1 LASATTERERPRRR
15 TAPPG
20 DGEGA
25 AAPPYRVTQRLTLR
39 VAVLGVLVLVVFA
52 ALFLRLWA
60 LQVLAGAKYV
70 DQAQAN
76 SYRTL
81 RVQAPRG
88 PILDRNGRVLV
99 LNEPAQAVL
108 LWPNDLPKVYT
119 ARYAE
124 LTRIARVT
132 RVPLYEIAAGI
143 KRRLGDPL
151 TPVVVRDAAS
161 TAMLTYLAEHE
172 SEFPGVG
179 VGRTYIRHYPYHSL
193 AAQLL
198 GYVGEISSNELT
210 TDAKLGYVAGDEIGQ
225 SGVESTYDTYLRGV
239 AGSERLHVDSHG
251 RPQGSVIQ
259 TVLAKPGH
267 RLRLTLDLKLQQA
280 AEKALQSGIQF
291 ARNNGQWAAS
301 GGAIVALDPNDGS
314 VLALASSPTYEP
326 SVFAGRVS
334 LRALADQGLTQ
345 KTAQA
350 KNYPSLDRALV
361 GTYPPGSVFKPVTAL
376 AAMQEH
382 IVAPYAYLPCTG
394 SYSSRYDKAKV
405 PHQFHNWDPNVNQ
418 QMDMPTALAYSCDT
432 YFYQLGDL
440 FYGLPK
446 DRGQPLQK
454 WADAFGF
461 GSTTGSDLG
470 PEAPGLVP
478 TSGWRLRTYTP
489 KLDPCCW
496 AVDSLWKP
504 GDSIQLAIGQKDLL
518 VTPLQMARFYA
529 LIANG
534 GKLVTP
540 HILMD
545 VENQNGAAVPVAA
558 PPAPKPVG
566 VDPAALQVVRQGLW
580 EGTHLPFGTSYGV
593 FGKFPVSI
601 AGKTGTAEKVVTLPG
616 YKGLQNQSW
625 WCGYGPTNDAKIV
638 VCVVIENGGHG
649 GTAAAPAAMQVFAKF
664 FHVKAQLAAPI
675 HSD

>member
-1 LASATTERERPRRR
+1 M
-15 TAPPG
+15 PPAG
-20 DGEGA
+20 PVAEA
-25 AAPPYRVTQRLTLR
+25 YRVTQRLTLR
-39 VAVLGVLVLVVFA
+39 VTVLSVVVLVVFA

-60 LQVLAGAKYV
+60 LQVLAGTKYV

-81 RVQAPRG
+81 RVLAPRG
-88 PILDRNGRVLV
+88 PILDRNGRVVV
-99 LNEPAQAVL
+99 LNHPAQAVQ
-108 LWPNDLPKVYT
+108 LWPNDLPKVYNE
-119 ARYAE
+119 RYAE
-124 LTRIARVT
+124 LRRLARVT
-132 RVPLYEIAAGI
+132 GTPLYEIAAAI
-143 KRRLGDPL
+143 KRRGGDL
-151 TPVVVRDAAS
+151 VTPVVVRDAAS
-161 TAMLTYLAEHE
+161 NAMVTYLAEHQD
-172 SEFPGVG
+172 EFPGVI
-179 VGRTYIRHYPYHSL
+179 VRRTYIRQYPYHSL

-198 GYVGEISSNELT
+198 GYVGEISSSQLGS
-210 TDAKLGYVAGDEIGQ
+210 DAKLGYVAGDEIGQ
-225 SGVESTYDTYLRGV
+225 AGVEATYDTYLRGV
-239 AGSERLHVDSHG
+239 AGSQRLHVDSHG
-251 RPQGSVIQ
+251 RPQGSVVP
-259 TVLAKPGH
+259 TVVAKPGH
-267 RLRLTLDLKLQQA
+267 RLRLTLDLHLQQA
-280 AEKALQSGIQF
+280 AEKALQSGIQL
-291 ARNNGQWAAS
+291 ARNNGQWAAG

-314 VLALASSPTYEP
+314 VLALASSPTYQP

-334 LRALADQGLTQ
+334 ARALADQGLTAN
-345 KTAQA
+345 TAA
-350 KNYPSLDRALV
+350 KENYPSLDRALV

-382 IVAPYAYLPCTG
+382 LVSPYAYLPCTG
-394 SYSSRYDKAKV
+394 TYQSPNDKS
-405 PHQFHNWDPNVNQ
+405 HQVFHNWDPNVNQ

-440 FYGLPK
+440 FYNPTSSK
-446 DRGQPLQK
+446 QPLQQ
-454 WADAFGF
+454 WARAFGF

-470 PEAPGLVP
+470 PEATGLVP
-478 TSGWRLRTYTP
+478 TIGWRQRTYTRTT
-489 KLDPCCW
+489 DACCW
-496 AVDSLWKP
+496 QVDSLWKP

-545 VENQNGAAVPVAA
+545 VENTNGTPVPVGAL
-558 PPAPKPVG
+558 PALKQVG
-566 VDPAALQVVRQGLW
+566 VDQAALQVVRQGLW
-580 EGTHLPFGTSYGV
+580 EGTHLSFGTSYGV

-616 YKGLQNQSW
+616 YRGLQNQSW

>member
-1 LASATTERERPRRR
+1 M
-15 TAPPG
+15 PPAG
-20 DGEGA
+20 PIAEA
-25 AAPPYRVTQRLTLR
+25 YRVTQRLTLR
-39 VAVLGVLVLVVFA
+39 VTVLSVVVLVVFA

-60 LQVLAGAKYV
+60 LQVLAGTKYV

-81 RVQAPRG
+81 RVLAPRG
-88 PILDRNGRVLV
+88 PVLDRNGRVVV
-99 LNEPAQAVL
+99 LNHPAQAVQ
-108 LWPNDLPKVYT
+108 LWPNDLPKVYNE
-119 ARYAE
+119 RYAE
-124 LTRIARVT
+124 LRRLARVT
-132 RVPLYEIAAGI
+132 GTPLYEIAAAI
-143 KRRLGDPL
+143 KRRGGDL
-151 TPVVVRDAAS
+151 VTPVVVRDAAS
-161 TAMLTYLAEHE
+161 NAMVTYLAEHQD
-172 SEFPGVG
+172 EFPGVI
-179 VGRTYIRHYPYHSL
+179 VRRTYIRQYPYHSL

-198 GYVGEISSNELT
+198 GYVGEISSSQLGS
-210 TDAKLGYVAGDEIGQ
+210 DAKLGYVAGDEIGQ
-225 SGVESTYDTYLRGV
+225 AGVEATYDTYLRGV
-239 AGSERLHVDSHG
+239 AGSQRLHVDSHG
-251 RPQGSVIQ
+251 RPQGSVVP
-259 TVLAKPGH
+259 TVVAKPGH
-267 RLRLTLDLKLQQA
+267 RLRLTLDLHLQQA
-280 AEKALQSGIQF
+280 AEKALQSGIQL
-291 ARNNGQWAAS
+291 ARNNGQWAAG

-314 VLALASSPTYEP
+314 VLALASSPTYQP

-334 LRALADQGLTQ
+334 ARALADQGLTAN
-345 KTAQA
+345 TAA
-350 KNYPSLDRALV
+350 KENYPSLDRALV

-382 IVAPYAYLPCTG
+382 KISPYAYLPCTG
-394 SYSSRYDKAKV
+394 SYASKYDKAAK

-440 FYGLPK
+440 FYNPTSSK
-446 DRGQPLQK
+446 QPLQQ
-454 WADAFGF
+454 WARAFGF

-470 PEAPGLVP
+470 PEATGLVP
-478 TSGWRLRTYTP
+478 TIGWRQRTYTRTT
-489 KLDPCCW
+489 DACCW
-496 AVDSLWKP
+496 QVDSLWKP

-545 VENQNGAAVPVAA
+545 VENTNGTPVPVGAL
-558 PPAPKPVG
+558 PAPKQVG
-566 VDPAALQVVRQGLW
+566 VDQAALQVVRQGLW
-580 EGTHLPFGTSYGV
+580 EGTHLSFGTSYGV

-616 YKGLQNQSW
+616 YRGLQNQSW